1 MLTDFTKTRYYQ
13 LTLKFIH

>member
-1 MLTDFTKTRYYQ
+1 MLTDFTKTPYYQ